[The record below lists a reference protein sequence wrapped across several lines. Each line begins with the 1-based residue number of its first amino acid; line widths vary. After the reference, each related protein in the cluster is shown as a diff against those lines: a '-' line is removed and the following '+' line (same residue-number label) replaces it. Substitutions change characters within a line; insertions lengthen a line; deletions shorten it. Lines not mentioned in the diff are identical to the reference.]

1 MWSGLFKDKQKEAY
15 REAKKL
21 YEDTCCI
28 KENDRAAQVARVR
41 TGLRCR
47 AVLDKTFIEGAE
59 KSMDYSERCLVAMAT
74 QEPKPDEPKA
84 TAFQIIKTVNGDI
97 VAYLPLVY
105 AEQVFKLGALYQ
117 NEEIDAEK
125 AIEYAQAVAEQ
136 VSEELKLVPPFQAL
150 DFLREQIEEDK
161 AAASLQAEHET
172 RLEREKVEEAEA
184 QAEAAEKEQREQERL
199 AKERMRERAGL

>member
-1 MWSGLFKDKQKEAY
+1 MWAGLFKDKQKEAY

-21 YEDTCCI
+21 YEDTCSI
-28 KENDRAAQVARVR
+28 TDNDRAAQVARVR

-59 KSMDYSERCLVAMAT
+59 KSIDYSERCLVAMAT

-97 VAYLPLVY
+97 VAYLPLAH
-105 AEQVFKLGALYQ
+105 AEEVFKLGALYQ
-117 NEEIDAEK
+117 NEQITAEQAID
-125 AIEYAQAVAEQ
+125 YAQAVADQ
-136 VSEELKLVPPFQAL
+136 VSEELKLVPAFQAL

-161 AAASLQAEHET
+161 AAASLQDEHEAK
-172 RLEREKVEEAEA
+172 REQERAEEAKA
-184 QAEAAEKEQREQERL
+184 QAVAAEKERIEQERL